1 MIDKARVLIIDD
13 QEGIR
18 GLLDEIC
25 LVMGYQ
31 TVTACSGG
39 NALAMAACEIA
50 AGNDIKVAFVDMKM
64 PGLSGLDTLKGIH
77 ALNPKIKVF
86 LMTGFAESS
95 LSEEAVKYGAC
106 GFIHKPFSLEKIKE
120 ILEKNFS

>member
-1 MIDKARVLIIDD
+1 MNDKARVLIIDD

-31 TVTACSGG
+31 TVTACSGV
-39 NALAMAACEIA
+39 NALAMAACEIV

-77 ALNPKIKVF
+77 ALNPNIKIY
-86 LMTGFAESS
+86 LMTGFAEDS
-95 LSEEAVKYGAC
+95 LSGDAIKYGAC
-106 GFIHKPFSLEKIKE
+106 GIIPKPFSLEKIKE
-120 ILEKNFS
+120 ILEMTFS